1 MGRAC
6 RASPQFMSISDG
18 SWLGTSACIERIT
31 QMSSIIPAVCA
42 NRSLTSIPLWPYFL
56 NRKGEPIAAP
66 VLRSVGRL
74 VGTGLP
80 L

>member
-1 MGRAC
+1 
-6 RASPQFMSISDG
+6 
-18 SWLGTSACIERIT
+18 
-31 QMSSIIPAVCA
+31 MSSIMPAVCA

-56 NRKGEPIAAP
+56 KRNGEPMAAP

>member
-1 MGRAC
+1 
-6 RASPQFMSISDG
+6 
-18 SWLGTSACIERIT
+18 
-31 QMSSIIPAVCA
+31 MSSIIPAVCA
-42 NRSLTSIPLWPYFL
+42 KSSLTSMPLWPYFWNL
-56 NRKGEPIAAP
+56 NGEPMAAP